1 MKKWMIFATV
11 FLIVVIAFG
20 VYFYNSSNSEKA
32 LQEKLPALEE
42 QVSQANS
49 SEQTAEVDGV
59 FKIIYPTLT
68 YDGAYNGPLYATSE
82 QVGEGYPL
90 EKYFSNLDR
99 NGVNWLIGFYT
110 FSGEPKENS
119 LIKENGLGY
128 VIAAVQKYPKRIAPF
143 YNPGFGGEEVEL
155 LVGDELTAIYS
166 RNLAATKNIVGSD
179 FIQGLGEI
187 ETQEWKIAHNDPK
200 VNQLFDLAK
209 SNSIN
214 FMFHPV
220 ASKIDQVDQIA
231 KSYPNQKIIIHM
243 YREDLDNSKNKV
255 IKILQENENV
265 YFSIDAAHIAHSN
278 NRDIVYDLEKS
289 TIEASK
295 SAFISEFDSNYN
307 KMLNDAVSDY
317 KSLVEAVPDKV
328 MWGTEAGPDYTFEP
342 EVYNRLVKISRELI
356 GKMPSEYQE
365 PLGYKNAL
373 QAFGE
378 GIVFEKEIKFLDT
391 NSWAECTSVQV
402 DECDAQCEIPD
413 ADVLTPEQETCF
425 ENCLIEK
432 QCIDSEG

>member
-1 MKKWMIFATV
+1 MMKKWMIFATV

-42 QVSQANS
+42 QVSQENS
-49 SEQTAEVDGV
+49 SEQTAEVDDA

-68 YDGAYNGPLYATSE
+68 YEGAYNGPLYATSE

-295 SAFISEFDSNYN
+295 SAFISEFDSN
-307 KMLNDAVSDY
+307 
-317 KSLVEAVPDKV
+317 
-328 MWGTEAGPDYTFEP
+328 
-342 EVYNRLVKISRELI
+342 
-356 GKMPSEYQE
+356 
-365 PLGYKNAL
+365 
-373 QAFGE
+373 
-378 GIVFEKEIKFLDT
+378 
-391 NSWAECTSVQV
+391 
-402 DECDAQCEIPD
+402 
-413 ADVLTPEQETCF
+413 
-425 ENCLIEK
+425 
-432 QCIDSEG
+432 